1 VLLLEILKVINLL
14 KMKKKI
20 LIGVAIVVIILLAVF
35 LNYNQKPNTQGL
47 KVGAI
52 MSLTGDFGAVG
63 ENTLKGMKVA
73 QGIYKEKTGNQVDLV
88 VEDDGGDGAKGLS
101 AYRKLTTQDN
111 VGGLINFFTTTMD
124 SIYEPSKSANFPI
137 MMVAFQANNVADDQ
151 VFQMTQGNDN
161 VWDRFSTY
169 IKGAGFNE
177 SKVVVVHSIDAA
189 QDSFAK
195 AFVKE
200 YDKPATTI
208 VASSDKNALRSD
220 AAKIAALK
228 PTTIVFIMT
237 PENGAILTKELLP
250 LIDASTQ
257 LVYDIQLTTG
267 TSYYETQLGNGLSR
281 INGAIAL
288 GMEGDLNSSE
298 YKEFYNAYKKM
309 YPNEEPGFLAD
320 YGYDTFMTYVNSYN
334 IDKSNWISNLKDTDT
349 KGASGVVKFDKN
361 GIRIPPLVIKKV
373 TDGKLQTVSRLPL

>member
-1 VLLLEILKVINLL
+1 MQKYKVPI
-14 KMKKKI
+14 
-20 LIGVAIVVIILLAVF
+20 IILVILVLVVGIF
-35 LNYNQKPNTQGL
+35 YFNNKKPDTSGL
-47 KVGAI
+47 KIGAI

-63 ENTLKGMKVA
+63 ENTLKGIKVA
-73 QGIYKEKTGNQVDLV
+73 QEVYKEKTGNQVDIV

-101 AYRKLTTQDN
+101 AYQKLTTQDH
-111 VGGLINFFTTTMD
+111 VQGLINFFTTTMD
-124 SIYEPSKSANFPI
+124 SIYQPAKNAGFPV
-137 MMVAFQANNVADDQ
+137 MMVAFQANNVADDY

-177 SKVVVVHSIDAA
+177 SKVVVIHSVDAA

-195 AFVKE
+195 AFVQE
-200 YDKPATTI
+200 YGKPVTSI

-228 PTTIVFIMT
+228 PTMVVFIMT

-250 LIDASTQ
+250 LIDSSTQ
-257 LVYDIQLTTG
+257 LVYDVQLTTG
-267 TSYYETQLGNGLSR
+267 TSYYQSQLGSDLSK

-288 GMEGDLNSSE
+288 GMEGDLDSKE
-298 YKEFYNAYKKM
+298 YKEFYSAFKKM

-320 YGYDTFMTYVNSYN
+320 YGYDTFMTYLNAYN
-334 IDKSNWISNLKDTDT
+334 GDESKWISNLKDTDT
-349 KGASGVVKFDKN
+349 EGASGKVQFDKN

-373 TDGKLQTVSRLPL
+373 VDGKMQTIDRLPF

>member
-1 VLLLEILKVINLL
+1 
-14 KMKKKI
+14 MKKKI

>member
-1 VLLLEILKVINLL
+1 
-14 KMKKKI
+14 MKKSKI
-20 LIGVAIVVIILLAVF
+20 ILAIVVMTII
-35 LNYNQKPNTQGL
+35 
-47 KVGAI
+47 VGAI
-52 MSLTGDFGAVG
+52 ITVGSKNPETSGLKIGAVMSLTGDFGAVG
-63 ENTLKGMKVA
+63 ENTLKGLKVA
-73 QGIYKEKTGNQVDLV
+73 QQVYQEDTGNNIEIV

-124 SIYEPSKSANFPI
+124 SIYEPGKAAGFPV
-137 MMVAFQANNVADDQ
+137 MMVAFQANNVADDY

-200 YDKPATTI
+200 YGKPVTTF
-208 VASSDKNALRSD
+208 VASSDKNSLRSD
-220 AAKIAALK
+220 AAKIAAAK
-228 PTTIVFIMT
+228 PTTVVFIMT

-250 LIDASTQ
+250 LLNSGTQ

-267 TSYYETQLGNGLSR
+267 TSYYQDQLGENLTK

-288 GMEGDLNSSE
+288 GMEGDLNSQE
-298 YKEFYNAYKKM
+298 YKEFYNAFKKM

-320 YGYDTFMTYVNSYN
+320 YGYDTFMTYLNAYDSDSSKWVA
-334 IDKSNWISNLKDTDT
+334 NLKKTNT
-349 KGASGVVKFDKN
+349 MGASGKVQFDEN

-373 TDGKLQTVSRLPL
+373 VEGKLQTIDRLP

>member
-1 VLLLEILKVINLL
+1 MN
-14 KMKKKI
+14 KKI
-20 LIGVAIVVIILLAVF
+20 GIALLVLVGVILGVYF
-35 LNYNQKPNTQGL
+35 INNRYPDVSGL
-47 KVGAI
+47 KIGTI

-73 QGIYKEKTGNQVDLV
+73 QEVYKEKTGNNVELV
-88 VEDDGGDGAKGLS
+88 VEDDSGDGVKGLS
-101 AYRKLTTQDN
+101 AYQKLSTQDK

-124 SIYEPSKSANFPI
+124 SIYEPAKNANFPV
-137 MMVAFQANNVADDQ
+137 MMVAFQANNVADDY

-161 VWDRFSTY
+161 VWDRFATY

-200 YDKPATTI
+200 YGKEVTVIT
-208 VASSDKNALRSD
+208 ASSDKSTLRTD
-220 AAKIAALK
+220 AAKISALK
-228 PTTIVFIMT
+228 PTMIVMIMT
-237 PENGAILTKELLP
+237 PENGAILTKEMLR
-250 LIDASTQ
+250 LIDPSTQ

-267 TSYYETQLGNGLSR
+267 TSYYKTQLGDLSKL
-281 INGAIAL
+281 NGAIAL
-288 GMEGDLNSSE
+288 GMEGDLNSPA
-298 YKEFYNAYKKM
+298 YKEFYGAYKKM

-320 YGYDTFMTYVNSYN
+320 YGYDTFMTYINSY
-334 IDKSNWISNLKDTDT
+334 DEEKSAWISNLKKTNIA
-349 KGASGVVKFDKN
+349 GASGQVLFDKN

-373 TDGKLQTVSRLPL
+373 IDTNLQTIYRLPL